1 MPLDS
6 NPTKLVLFKALRF
19 FLVIMPV
26 FVPFIQ
32 SNGLNLFQLFVLQSA
47 FSITFVALEIPS
59 GYFSDKWGRKKTLLI
74 GSVCATIGALVYTLG
89 SSFESFLLAEIVIG
103 IGSAF
108 FSGTD
113 SALLFESLEETG
125 KKKDYK
131 KWSGRIN
138 LASSLS
144 EATAALVGG
153 GLAVISLRF
162 PFWAWFGVS
171 ALTIPLV
178 LSLSEPSRHHRAH
191 PSWKDLWKM
200 LRFAVHE
207 NKVLKWLIVFSGALG
222 FVTLTAVWLYQPYL
236 QLVGLPL
243 TFFGIAWFLLNV
255 PVGIGS
261 FFAEH
266 LEKKVGKKAFFWL
279 LPFVLVACLL
289 LFAGIAALPILV
301 FGLVIQLIRGFK
313 LPIVEFYM
321 NAELSNE
328 KRATVLSLDGLL
340 MRLLFAVFSP
350 LLGLL
355 ADGFG
360 VQSSFLVLA
369 LFTLFVS
376 LVSLWRLHAHAV
388 L

>member
-1 MPLDS
+1 MSLDS
-6 NPTKLVLFKALRF
+6 NPQKLVLFKALRF

-32 SNGLNLFQLFVLQSA
+32 SNGLNFFQLFVLQSA

-59 GYFSDKWGRKKTLLI
+59 GYFSDKWGRKKTLLF
-74 GSVCATIGALVYTLG
+74 GSVCATIGALIYTLG
-89 SSFESFLLAEIVIG
+89 SSFESFLLAEIIIG

-131 KWSGRIN
+131 KWSGKVN
-138 LASSLS
+138 LASSFS

-153 GLAVISLRF
+153 SLAVISLRL
-162 PFWAWFGVS
+162 PFWAWLGVS
-171 ALTIPLV
+171 ALSIPLV
-178 LSLSEPSRHHRAH
+178 LSLSEPSRHHH
-191 PSWKDLWKM
+191 SKPSWRDLFGM
-200 LRFAVHE
+200 VRFAIHE
-207 NKVLKWLIVFSGALG
+207 NKTLKWLIVFSGSLS
-222 FVTLTAVWLYQPYL
+222 FVTLSAVWLYQPYL

-243 TFFGIAWFLLNV
+243 AFFGIAWFALNV
-255 PVGIGS
+255 PVGMGS

-266 LEKKVGKKAFFWL
+266 LENKVGKKAFFWL
-279 LPFVLVACLL
+279 MPFLLVACLL
-289 LFAGIAALPILV
+289 LFAGIAALPILF
-301 FGLVIQLIRGFK
+301 FGLVIQLVRGFK
-313 LPIVEFYM
+313 LPIVEFYL
-321 NAELSNE
+321 NEELSNE
-328 KRATVLSLDGLL
+328 KRATVLSLDGML
-340 MRLLFAVFSP
+340 MRLLFAVLSP

-360 VQSSFLVLA
+360 VQSSFLALA
-369 LFTLFVS
+369 LFTLLIS

-388 L
+388 I